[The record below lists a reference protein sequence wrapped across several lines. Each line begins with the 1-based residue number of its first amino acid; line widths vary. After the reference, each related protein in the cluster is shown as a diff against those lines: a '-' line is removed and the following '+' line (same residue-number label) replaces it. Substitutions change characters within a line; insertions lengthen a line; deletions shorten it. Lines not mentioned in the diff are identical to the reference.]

1 MSQPSPPPTTWDNS
15 DPKSRRP
22 PLAPRAGGPY
32 AQRFSHGRSSHVG
45 LLSQYFTL
53 FLPLWLEPIGFSDFL
68 LKLNVQAERVQTVSV
83 QSPRPTT

>member
-32 AQRFSHGRSSHVG
+32 AQRFSHGRSSRAG

-83 QSPRPTT
+83 QFPPTT